1 MTTSNLSFRPD
12 DTLDFERELKVDAL
26 AAGLRSA
33 YPPSSRLDTAAMDAV
48 IRASAARQ
56 LADRSRRSARF
67 AMHRWVGLAAAIAL
81 LIVLAPHRA
90 TTESTLATDL
100 DRNGEVNILDAFAL
114 ARSLESGGR
123 TLAAWD
129 VTGDGVVDERDVRA
143 IAERAVRL
151 ARPQAESQVSS

>member
-1 MTTSNLSFRPD
+1 MTTSIRPFRPD
-12 DTLDFERELKVDAL
+12 DTLDFERELDVDIL
-26 AAGLRSA
+26 ATGLRSA
-33 YPPSSRLDTAAMDAV
+33 YSPPTGIDTAAMDAV
-48 IRASAARQ
+48 VRATAARQ
-56 LADRSRRSARF
+56 LTGRSRRSARF

-81 LIVLAPHRA
+81 LVVLAPHRTA
-90 TTESTLATDL
+90 TSSTLAIDL

-143 IAERAVRL
+143 IAERAVRI
-151 ARPQAESQVSS
+151 ARPAMEGQVSS